1 MPVEAGNVHLPIF
14 ISSQLGPTDV
24 CVGAGLHSTDSVSQ
38 AVRLCPIERSFH
50 EAKAPIWCPL
60 GRPAGMKFTV
70 DVPVFA
76 GHCSPRKIPQHVP
89 VFVLSAAVVTVKAS
103 FHLSHAAVVKEKAQ

>member
-1 MPVEAGNVHLPIF
+1 MAETH
-14 ISSQLGPTDV
+14 SWT
-24 CVGAGLHSTDSVSQ
+24 GLHSADGVSQ
-38 AVRLCPIERSFH
+38 AVRLCPVELSFQ

-60 GRPAGMKFTV
+60 GRPAGRKFTV

-76 GHCSPRKIPQHVP
+76 GHCSLCKIPQHVP

-103 FHLSHAAVVKEKAQ
+103 FHLSHDVVVKEMAQ

>member
-1 MPVEAGNVHLPIF
+1 MPVEVGNVHLPIF

-24 CVGAGLHSTDSVSQ
+24 CVGAGLHSADGVSQ

-50 EAKAPIWCPL
+50 EAKAPVWSLL

-76 GHCSPRKIPQHVP
+76 GHCSLCKIQQH
-89 VFVLSAAVVTVKAS
+89 FVLSAAVVTVKAS
-103 FHLSHAAVVKEKAQ
+103 FHLSHDVVVKEMAQ